1 MDLQTR
7 KRAFVQEFLKVQSED
22 LIFLLE
28 KILHNQTKL
37 SGHDDF
43 KPMTIAE
50 LNARIDKSMDDSKNG
65 RLIEASEL
73 KAKIEKW
80 L

>member
-7 KRAFVQEFLKVQSED
+7 KMAFVQEFLKVQSED
-22 LIFLLE
+22 VISLLE
-28 KILHNQTKL
+28 KILRNESKPSEQ
-37 SGHDDF
+37 GDF
-43 KPMTIAE
+43 KPMSIE
-50 LNARIDKSMDDSKNG
+50 EFNARIDKSMDDSKNG

-80 L
+80 A

>member
-22 LIFLLE
+22 VIFLLE
-28 KILHNQTKL
+28 KILNNQTKL
-37 SGHDDF
+37 SGRDDF

-65 RLIEASEL
+65 RIIEASEL